1 MDKLERFLVAA
12 AGVGAL
18 AALVPAL
25 GLAAQPVVSGHFNF
39 TSDPYA
45 DTVCG
50 VDVTAV
56 DRVVETFK
64 QDASGASIDTAS
76 VTTTFTAASGRS
88 VEFHHSGLIKQ
99 TAATDN
105 GDGTISF
112 VFVISG
118 NAPLVKIPNGP
129 VLGHS
134 TGTATL
140 LVTADAAHPDH
151 FISFEFVRDTGL
163 PKEGGGDPCVA
174 IAAYLTGS

>member
-1 MDKLERFLVAA
+1 MHKLKGFLVAA
-12 AGVGAL
+12 AGAAAL
-18 AALVPAL
+18 AAIVPAV
-25 GLAAQPVVSGHFNF
+25 GVAAQPVVSGHFNF
-39 TSDPYA
+39 TSDPYL
-45 DTVCG
+45 DNVCG

-88 VEFHHSGLIKQ
+88 VEFHRSGLIKQ

-112 VFVISG
+112 VFVITG
-118 NAPLVKIPNGP
+118 NAPQIKIPNGP
-129 VLGHS
+129 VIGHS

-140 LVTADAAHPDH
+140 LVTADASHPDH

-163 PKEGGGDPCVA
+163 PKDGGGDTCLA
-174 IAAYLTGS
+174 IASYLTGP